1 MPGRQLEP
9 VGRVDMGEVPKLY
22 GLGEFEQDLLFV
34 LNEAVDFLL
43 SGLPDRTQIDVIDQ
57 LNEGGLSFD
66 LQ

>member
-1 MPGRQLEP
+1 
-9 VGRVDMGEVPKLY
+9 MGEVPKLY